1 MLRGSIHEEEKSD
14 RKKKRE
20 EQKTEI
26 KNIREKVD
34 ITNIK
39 KYREND
45 INSYMLINFILNR
58 MNTFLERQK
67 LLKITQEEID
77 NLNRLFSND
86 INNDNVLK
94 NKEKLVTYL

>member
-39 KYREND
+39 K
-45 INSYMLINFILNR
+45 I
-58 MNTFLERQK
+58 
-67 LLKITQEEID
+67 
-77 NLNRLFSND
+77 
-86 INNDNVLK
+86 
-94 NKEKLVTYL
+94 